1 MKSRLSTVFTTLR
14 LCLVALFFS
23 VLASCQG
30 TTKRIPGDRFQEVL
44 RDLFITD
51 LILERDGTLTDMAD
65 SLLVYPPIFEK
76 HGYTS
81 EQFLATMDYYS
92 RRPARF
98 KSLLSRLH
106 KSLIEERT
114 AYNKQLEYI
123 NRQKVYAERFNRW
136 LQDSL
141 TDRRAEVQKRAL
153 LRLLATTDTTGATGI
168 AGTIGT
174 AGTTGTAGTI
184 GTAGTADTTGATVT
198 IGATGT
204 AGTADTS
211 AFSHFGPWQLEPD
224 DLLTTGPMG
233 DKAAYRRVLPVLP
246 ELPDPEGI
254 PMYLEMQV
262 YDKKR
267 IHGTTIPVLPRR
279 QHQDD
284 KSTRIFFDEPQEL
297 EEKPVPQKERRHE
310 RIVLN

>member
-81 EQFLATMDYYS
+81 EQFLATMDYYT

-98 KSLLSRLH
+98 KSLLSRLR

-114 AYNKQLEYI
+114 AYNKQFEYI

-141 TDRRAEVQKRAL
+141 TDRRTEVQKRAL
-153 LRLLATTDTTGATGI
+153 LRLLATTGTAGATG
-168 AGTIGT
+168 
-174 AGTTGTAGTI
+174 
-184 GTAGTADTTGATVT
+184 
-198 IGATGT
+198 
-204 AGTADTS
+204 TS

-233 DKAAYRRVLPVLP
+233 DKAAFRRVLPVLP